1 MVDIVVK
8 DQAIP
13 KATAN
18 DACKSLD
25 EEIGR
30 KRREGALEAA
40 VKGASVKLEWTG
52 EAMEALRAYEDTF
65 KADV

>member
-18 DACKSLD
+18 DACESLQ
-25 EEIGR
+25 EEIDR
-30 KRREGALEAA
+30 KRREGALEAG
-40 VKGASVKLEWTG
+40 KGTSVSLEWTG
-52 EAMEALRAYEDTF
+52 EAMEALRAYEEAF